1 MLLMHFPNIQWDCFF
16 LTTTLSLIK
25 ELQDTKYLSSNV
37 YHKLQTMNKRI
48 LKRLYVFVVVIATM
62 HTVDAQ
68 LKWTIVSEHL
78 LFNNP
83 PFKACHA
90 STLTETKNGKII
102 VACFGGAYEGNKDVV
117 IWTGNILPDGSV
129 TPKQAADGIVND
141 TLRYPC
147 WNPVLFTKRNGTL
160 ILFYKTG
167 PNPRTWQGFYKL
179 SNDRGLTWSS
189 AIQLPKGILGPIKNK
204 PVELK
209 DGTILCPSSVEF
221 NENRWKVFIERTDEK
236 LTSWTSTPVDTVSRF
251 DVIQPSILFYKGNKL
266 QILCRSKQGNV
277 IQSRSNDNGN
287 TWSALSKTQ
296 LLNPNS
302 GTDAVTLKNGKQL
315 IVYNPDVPGKE
326 WFNNRAN
333 LKVAV
338 SDDGENWQD
347 ILTLE
352 HGTTEEFS
360 YPAIIQTSDGL
371 VHITYTFNRSNIKH
385 VVIKEQ

>member
-1 MLLMHFPNIQWDCFF
+1 
-16 LTTTLSLIK
+16 
-25 ELQDTKYLSSNV
+25 
-37 YHKLQTMNKRI
+37 MNKRI
-48 LKRLYVFVVVIATM
+48 LNRLYILSVLIVTIQNV
-62 HTVDAQ
+62 HSQ
-68 LKWTIVSEHL
+68 SKWTIISERL

-90 STLTETKNGKII
+90 STITETKNGEIV

-117 IWTGNILPDGSV
+117 IWTGKILPDGSV
-129 TPKQAADGIVND
+129 IPKQAADGVVND

-147 WNPVLFTKRNGTL
+147 WNPVLFTKKNGAL
-160 ILFYKTG
+160 ILFYKVG
-167 PNPRTWQGFYKL
+167 PNPRTWQGLYKV
-179 SNDRGLTWSS
+179 SNDQGQTWSN
-189 AIQLPKGILGPIKNK
+189 ATHLPNGILGPIKNK
-204 PVELK
+204 PVQLK
-209 DGTILCPSSVEF
+209 DGTILCPSSVEYTD
-221 NENRWKVFIERTDEK
+221 EHWKAFIEKTDES
-236 LTSWTSTPVDTVSRF
+236 LTDWTSIPVDTASKF
-251 DVIQPSILFYKGNKL
+251 DVIQPSILLYGNKKL

-277 IQSRSNDNGN
+277 VQSRSNDNGKS
-287 TWSALSKTQ
+287 WSALSKTQ

-338 SDDGENWQD
+338 SEDGEKWQD

-371 VHITYTFNRSNIKH
+371 IHITYTFNRSNIKH
-385 VVIKEQ
+385 VVVKEQVKSKN